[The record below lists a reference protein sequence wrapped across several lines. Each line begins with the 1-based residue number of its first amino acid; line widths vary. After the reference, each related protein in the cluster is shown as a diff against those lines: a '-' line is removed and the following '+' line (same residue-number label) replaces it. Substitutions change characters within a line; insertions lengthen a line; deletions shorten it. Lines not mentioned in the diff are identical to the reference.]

1 MPDLLD
7 AVAAFL
13 RSREALGC
21 TAATLRTYAADL
33 DRFCRSSG
41 AANLADLTPE
51 ALEGYLA
58 GLRGRMKPISA
69 HRHSRTLRTFC
80 RWCVRTG
87 RLATDPMAGI
97 TVRCPK
103 TLPRVPEDATIRR
116 LLAVCDTASPAGRR
130 NRALIALLADSGLRR
145 EELRRLRLGDVDLQT
160 RTLRIRQGKGR
171 KDGLGF
177 FGEATA
183 SLLRAWLAVHP
194 DPRPGCFVFV
204 TGDGAPLGPSGG
216 NRILRRLS
224 QRAGLERPVGP
235 HALRHYAATAIWRR
249 SGDLELVRRVLRHET
264 LTMALRYVA
273 VSQADLAAKYAIASP
288 MDYLREATVR

>member
-51 ALEGYLA
+51 ALEGYLP
-58 GLRGRMKPISA
+58 GLREHMKPISA
-69 HRHSRTLRTFC
+69 YRHYRTLRTFC
-80 RWCVRTG
+80 RWCHRTA
-87 RLATDPMAGI
+87 RTATDPMAGM
-97 TVRCPK
+97 TMRAPK
-103 TLPRVPEDATIRR
+103 TLPRVPSDEDVRA
-116 LLAVCDTASPAGRR
+116 LLAACPNTPEGRR
-130 NRALIALLADSGLRR
+130 NRLMVALLADSGLRR
-145 EELRRLRLGDVDLQT
+145 EELRRLRLADVDLQT

-194 DPRPGCFVFV
+194 DPRAGCFVFV